1 MKANA
6 EEYTF
11 CRKEG
16 NRHNNRRG
24 GEDFV
29 KLENDPEGRRITE
42 LGGCGEML
50 EGAGRPLGLGPTPQS
65 PEIHNFDIGLVSD

>member
-11 CRKEG
+11 RRKEG

-29 KLENDPEGRRITE
+29 KLEKDSEGRLITA

-50 EGAGRPLGLGPTPQS
+50 EGAGSPLGLGPTSQKP
-65 PEIHNFDIGLVSD
+65 